1 MGVLLIVLSVI
12 DILVCISLVTLVLF
26 QDSNDQGM
34 GSLAGN
40 SHDSFYIHLLLY
52 LHVLMGSL
60 AGNSHDSFYSN
71 NKGRTKDVLMRRLT
85 IILAIVFVVLTVTI
99 GLILA

>member
-1 MGVLLIVLSVI
+1 MDVLLIVLSVI

-26 QDSNDQGM
+26 QDSNDQC
-34 GSLAGN
+34 
-40 SHDSFYIHLLLY
+40 
-52 LHVLMGSL
+52 MGSL